1 MPIREI
7 KRKVDI
13 LRSYLEEMDR
23 FLVVSDKDILADD
36 IKLRAIERVFQLI
49 VDEAVD
55 INTLILADAVSQSP
69 ESYKSTFFM
78 LADEKII
85 DRDLSEKISGSAK
98 IRNQIVHDY
107 EKISESDLIQ
117 KIKKFQPIYKEYLA
131 VLIKKYF

>member
-107 EKISESDLIQ
+107 EKILESDLIQ

>member
-36 IKLRAIERVFQLI
+36 MKLRAIERVFQLI

>member
-1 MPIREI
+1 
-7 KRKVDI
+7 
-13 LRSYLEEMDR
+13 
-23 FLVVSDKDILADD
+23 
-36 IKLRAIERVFQLI
+36 
-49 VDEAVD
+49 
-55 INTLILADAVSQSP
+55 
-69 ESYKSTFFM
+69 M

-107 EKISESDLIQ
+107 EKILESDLIQ